1 MSTSQQA
8 ETPAVRAEHLY
19 KIFSPDEKKLRAQFA
34 QGERPDLA
42 KVEGT
47 AAVVDADFTVARGES
62 FVVMGLSGSGKS
74 TLIRMLNG
82 LNPPTA
88 GRVEIDGTDITAASG
103 EELRRVRRESISM
116 VFQHFALLPH
126 RTVAS
131 NVAYGLEIKNEP
143 VSTQREQAQHWMERV
158 GLGDVGDKYPD
169 QLSGGMQQRVGL
181 ARALAT
187 GTNILLMDEAFSAL
201 DPLIRADLQEQLIEL
216 QAELGKTIVFITH
229 DLNEAMRLG
238 DRVAVMQ
245 SGRIVQIGTAPELLT
260 APADDYVARFI
271 ERVDRSQVLT
281 AGMVADTSMPVVAGN
296 TPAKDLI
303 QKLEAT
309 GHTAAAVVDD
319 GRAQGVVLLSDARE
333 SDHATAT
340 ELAHRY
346 PQVPRITPIAE
357 LFPRAAHEPTPLVIV
372 DRRGKL
378 VGLLSQARLLDTMS
392 STFEMTAEAEA
403 PARQEDAR

>member
-1 MSTSQQA
+1 MSTTQQSDP
-8 ETPAVRAEHLY
+8 PALRAEHLY
-19 KIFSPDEKKLRAQFA
+19 KIFSPDEKRLRAQFA
-34 QGERPDLA
+34 QGEPPDLD

-47 AAVVDADFTVARGES
+47 AAVVDADFTVRRGES

-88 GRVEIDGTDITAASG
+88 GRVEINGTDITAASG
-103 EELRRVRRESISM
+103 AELRQVRQESISM

-131 NVAYGLEIKNEP
+131 NVAYGLEVKNEP
-143 VSTQREQAQHWMERV
+143 LATQREQAQHWMERV
-158 GLGDVGDKYPD
+158 GLGDVGDRYPD

-201 DPLIRADLQEQLIEL
+201 DPLIRADLQEQLLEL
-216 QAELGKTIVFITH
+216 QAELGKTVVFITH

-245 SGRIVQIGTAPELLT
+245 KGRIVQIGTAPELLT
-260 APADDYVARFI
+260 APADDYVARFVA
-271 ERVDRSQVLT
+271 RVDRSQVLT
-281 AGMVADTSMPVVAGN
+281 AGMIADTSMPVVPGN
-296 TPAKDLI
+296 TPAAELVT
-303 QKLEAT
+303 KLEAA
-309 GHTAAAVVDD
+309 GHTAGVVVDG
-319 GRAQGVVLLSDARE
+319 GRVHGAALLADARAN
-333 SDHATAT
+333 DKATAS
-340 ELAHRY
+340 ELVHRF
-346 PQVPRITPIAE
+346 PHVPRITPIAE

-372 DRRGKL
+372 DRRGQL
-378 VGLLSQARLLDTMS
+378 VGLVSQGRLLDTMS
-392 STFEMTAEAEA
+392 ATFEMATPTEVAAGQGEA
-403 PARQEDAR
+403 R